1 MAEKVI
7 ARTAPRTAKRV
18 APSTIRLK
26 ASPRSKPKK
35 AAARAKSAA
44 PLHTDT
50 IVHFKRYAAALSKLM
65 ASYDWSPVAELAE
78 DFARII
84 KTRHQL
90 FICGNG
96 GSAGSANHLAN
107 DFIYGVAKNPGAAL
121 RVISLAAN
129 PAVLTCL
136 ANDEG
141 YDRIFE
147 IQLKELA
154 NTGDILIVFS
164 GSGNSPNILKVLE
177 AARAMGVKSYAVL
190 GYSGGK
196 AKAMC
201 DVPIHFAIED
211 MQIAEDMQS
220 VVGHMLMQWLWE
232 NRTAISGTK

>member
-1 MAEKVI
+1 MTKRSKVMAEAK
-7 ARTAPRTAKRV
+7 TAQ
-18 APSTIRLK
+18 RLL
-26 ASPRSKPKK
+26 KK
-35 AAARAKSAA
+35 GAA
-44 PLHTDT
+44 PVKSPVKAVAKPAKKPAVKLTSST
-50 IVHFKRYAAALSKLM
+50 EHFKRYTANLSKLM

-84 KTRHQL
+84 KSRHQL

-96 GSAGSANHLAN
+96 GSAGNANHLAN

-141 YDRIFE
+141 YDRIYE

-154 NTGDILIVFS
+154 NKGDILIVFS
-164 GSGNSPNILKVLE
+164 GSGNSPNILRALE
-177 AARAMGVKSYAVL
+177 AAKELGVKSYGIL

-201 DVPIHFAIED
+201 DVPIHFNIDDMQISED
-211 MQIAEDMQS
+211 MQGI
-220 VVGHMLMQWLWE
+220 VGHMLMQWLWE